1 MLSWGTNPGEI
12 VPQIAMEMVV
22 GNKNVMIM
30 QLEFKEITLQ
40 DRDWMRK
47 LFSWADNRA
56 TEFNFTVLYIWREI
70 MNTRV
75 ARYKDFLLARFK
87 SEGAESFLY
96 FFPAGRGTS
105 QELCEAIEA
114 CMADAKENGYPFLMA
129 SVQQEQKE
137 VLENLFPDRF
147 LFEPYRNSFDYIYS
161 AEDLVFLKGKKF
173 QSKRNF
179 ISRFKKQE
187 GWSYEPV
194 GKNNLKE
201 CAFMSIRWCAKYGC
215 GKDPSKASESCSV
228 KNALANFE
236 ELGLCGGALRLNGE
250 IVAFTLAEKTSSDTL
265 LVHVEKAYA
274 DIVGAYPTIANEFLR
289 HTIVEDEATGQ
300 LSVKY
305 INREDDAGDLGLRE
319 AKMQY
324 HPLFLLEKYSV
335 KEK

>member
-1 MLSWGTNPGEI
+1 MR
-12 VPQIAMEMVV
+12 
-22 GNKNVMIM
+22 
-30 QLEFKEITLQ
+30 QLLGY
-40 DRDWMRK
+40 
-47 LFSWADNRA
+47 SDNRA
-56 TEFNFTVLYIWREI
+56 TEFNFTVLYIWRDI
-70 MNTRV
+70 MRSCVCRV
-75 ARYKDFLLARFK
+75 DDLFVVKFHPKEEPAPMYL
-87 SEGAESFLY
+87 
-96 FFPAGRGTS
+96 FPAGRGS
-105 QELCEAIEA
+105 QTQLQQLLEQ
-114 CMADAKENGYPFLMA
+114 CMADARENGYPFRMA

-137 VLENLFPDRF
+137 VLGNLFPHRF
-147 LFEPYRNSFDYIYS
+147 LFEPNRDTFDYIYS
-161 AEDLVFLKGKKF
+161 AEDLTFLRGKKF

-187 GWSYEPV
+187 GWSYEPI

-265 LVHVEKAYA
+265 LVHIEKAYA

-289 HTIVEDEATGQ
+289 HTILEDEATGQ

-305 INREDDAGDLGLRE
+305 INREDDAGDLRLRE